1 MIMLLKILSFPIR
14 FIMFLV
20 MGLIALVLISVTQ
33 IFGVL
38 LLLSAHL
45 ISAVVKL
52 FTGGLIVVFLIEL
65 YSVIFKPDEFHA
77 EGMTPLKICVCIAIL
92 AVLFFL
98 SSFLPPVVEKIYEI
112 LLIASACIWNFAR
125 FILFCR

>member
-1 MIMLLKILSFPIR
+1 MIMLLKILSFPVR
-14 FIMFLV
+14 FIIFLV
-20 MGLIALVLISVTQ
+20 FGLIALVLISVTL

-45 ISAVVKL
+45 ISAAVKL

-77 EGMTPLKICVCIAIL
+77 EGMTPLKICVCIAVL

-98 SSFLPPVVEKIYEI
+98 SSFLPPVVEKIYGF
-112 LLIASACIWNFAR
+112 LLVASAYIWGFAR
-125 FILFCR
+125 FILFCK